1 MKNISILFILPLL
14 ILSCKSDPSGILMS
28 PVSGYGYKILKDT
41 DARTGQVGEH
51 VYFKMS
57 IYDDKDSLLQSY
69 QNQKILPSVK
79 LVNENEITRRKNPI
93 LDIASLMS
101 VGDSFAI
108 LVPIDSVS
116 NLPSG
121 YDDVEHIE
129 YHIAVTEILTA
140 DQFQAR
146 IDEQQRVEL
155 EEMERMRDLL
165 PDVEKTTGD
174 ILSSYKNGELDL
186 KETPNGVKYMIHEL
200 GTGEMPT
207 KDRMVTITYYG
218 RTVADGNT
226 FDNSYKRGR
235 GYSFRLGRGEVI
247 RGWDEA
253 ALYLPVGTVASLFIP
268 SELGYGAVGSPPN
281 IPPDAELYFYV
292 TVDEMYY

>member
-1 MKNISILFILPLL
+1 
-14 ILSCKSDPSGILMS
+14 MS